1 MESYEEIRLWN
12 VTKELTNDDHFK
24 ADSWTASESVFVTA
38 I

>member
-1 MESYEEIRLWN
+1 MDTHEEIIVWR
-12 VTKELTNDDHFK
+12 KLTNDDHFK